1 MDKTSERPYRGK
13 YYKQE
18 QSVGSFI
25 RNDYE
30 LSTKNG

>member
-1 MDKTSERPYRGK
+1 MDNIRASLQRK